1 VTRVDAATRLDA
13 AGSWL
18 RRHRTS
24 LVDVLVAAAATGV
37 EIGLVVDGWPDYTPT
52 AILLSVLSGA
62 LLTLRRAAPLAVLAA
77 TMASTA
83 AVVATSGGGFAGG
96 APPVVALF
104 TVAELRGRW
113 TAVAALAPTAVLLQV
128 WAVSQPAV
136 CAIAVIA
143 GAYLQTRRR
152 YTAALEERS
161 AQLERERDQLDRIA
175 AQRERAS
182 IARELHDIVAHSVTV
197 MLLGVR
203 GARDV
208 LRTQP
213 EVADDALRRVETSG
227 EASLAELRRIL
238 TLLRDD
244 ADRAGAAAPADL
256 APAPSLAR
264 LDELAGHF
272 RDAGLPV
279 RVEITGDRRP
289 LPGGVE
295 LSAYRIVEEA
305 LTNVAKHSRMP
316 GDVAVRLHYTP
327 AMLEVRVEDD
337 GEPRHPADGDLAREP
352 GHGIAGMRERA
363 AALGGRLETGVRPG
377 GGFRVAADLPVGDAT

>member
-1 VTRVDAATRLDA
+1 MTRRDTLA
-13 AGSWL
+13 WL
-18 RRHRTS
+18 RRHRAA
-24 LVDVLVAAAATGV
+24 LFDVLVAAVATGV
-37 EIGLVVDGWPDYTPT
+37 EIGLVVDGWPDWTPA
-52 AILLSVLSGA
+52 AILLSVLAGA
-62 LLTLRRAAPLAVLAA
+62 LLVLRRAAPLAVLAA
-77 TMASTA
+77 TLAITG

-104 TVAELRGRW
+104 TVAELRGRR
-113 TAVAALAPTAVLLQV
+113 TAVAALLPTAVLLQV

-136 CAIAVIA
+136 CVIAVIA

-152 YTAALEERS
+152 YTAALEERA
-161 AQLERERDQLDRIA
+161 AQLEREREQLDRIA

-213 EVADDALRRVETSG
+213 DVADDALRRVETSG

-244 ADRAGAAAPADL
+244 AVREGAATPAEL

-264 LDELAGHF
+264 LPGLVEHF
-272 RDAGLPV
+272 REAGLPV
-279 RVEITGDRRP
+279 TLETTGDRRD

-305 LTNVAKHSRMP
+305 LTNVARHSRAVA
-316 GDVAVRLHYTP
+316 GVAVRLHYAP
-327 AMLEVRVEDD
+327 AALEVRVEDD
-337 GEPRHPADGDLAREP
+337 GEPRHPAGDGRGATGRGGA

-363 AALGGRLETGVRPG
+363 AALGGRLEAGVRPG
-377 GGFRVAADLPVGDAT
+377 GGFRVAADLPVGDVR